1 MEERSYEFLRRLIE
15 TPSPSGFEG
24 PVQKIWK
31 EYTSGF
37 ADRVWTDLHGNTIAS
52 KNEGGSPRVL
62 FAGHCDELG
71 FMVTYINDEGYLYFK
86 TIGGFDL
93 NIVPGRR
100 VQIHTKNGPVFG
112 VIGRK
117 AVHLMEEEERKKPV
131 ELHTLWIDI
140 GAKDK
145 EEARKLVSI
154 GDPVTY
160 TVGLE
165 RLQGDLAV
173 GRGFDDRAGAF
184 AVAEALRLLS
194 EDPPEAAVFAVSTVQ
209 EEVGRRGAATST
221 FGLEPKVG
229 IAVDVIHA
237 SDHPEVDKRKAGEV
251 KLGGGPVISRGAD
264 INPVVADML
273 VRTAEEEG
281 IPYQMEGSPRD
292 SGTDAHAIQVSR
304 AGVASGVVSIP
315 LRYMHTPVEVLSLTD
330 LENVAKLLAAFARRI
345 TRETEFVP
353 W

>member
-1 MEERSYEFLRRLIE
+1 
-15 TPSPSGFEG
+15 
-24 PVQKIWK
+24 
-31 EYTSGF
+31 
-37 ADRVWTDLHGNTIAS
+37 
-52 KNEGGSPRVL
+52 
-62 FAGHCDELG
+62 
-71 FMVTYINDEGYLYFK
+71 
-86 TIGGFDL
+86 
-93 NIVPGRR
+93 
-100 VQIHTKNGPVFG
+100 VFG

-117 AVHLMEEEERKKPV
+117 AVHLMDEEERKKPV

-140 GAKDK
+140 GAKNKD
-145 EEARKLVSI
+145 EAKKLVSI

-160 TVGLE
+160 TAGLE

-251 KLGGGPVISRGAD
+251 KLGGGPVISKGAD

-273 VRTAEEEG
+273 IRTAEEEG
-281 IPYQMEGSPRD
+281 IPYQTEGSPRD

-315 LRYMHTPVEVLSLTD
+315 LRYMHTPVEVLSLVD

-345 TRETEFVP
+345 TEETELVP